1 MVRLS
6 CDRDQDIILRDQN
19 DSYRPGER
27 KGPRNLRLA
36 HIRIGLS
43 LEALRVCR
51 RRDRDTAAGTFWSK
65 GLKQMCERAVLPD
78 EPGSDSIPVF

>member
-6 CDRDQDIILRDQN
+6 CDRDQGIILRDQN
-19 DSYRPGER
+19 DPYHLGER

-36 HIRIGLS
+36 HTRIGLN
-43 LEALRVCR
+43 LGALRVCR

-65 GLKQMCERAVLPD
+65 ALK
-78 EPGSDSIPVF
+78 